1 VNRSGQISRLHK
13 IAERKLFWHGT
24 TSNNLRGILKE
35 GLLPN
40 KPPVYNDE
48 FGRGA
53 GTSSIK
59 THGGVYMTDN
69 FGSASSASSTA
80 TTRGDNKLM
89 IGITYETR
97 SPDAMVDEDFVLPN
111 ISRIIGSSADQFF
124 RTFEGSL
131 VFHGARSGWGYSGN
145 LNPDFYNKI
154 YDEIRL
160 WDYSD
165 KIDDLGNILIEN
177 HPGFKN
183 RIKRQR
189 ERFYGLFKDV
199 FISYA
204 NHLMEVEAHRYKDEN
219 IKRYNKIIEGII
231 RRNNQMVEGVEDKIQ
246 DYEDLIETT
255 RNNAFK
261 GSWEKLRVSV
271 DALSAAAP
279 ELINIKS
286 DNDWRHQNL
295 RSMMPIGFSGKN
307 RILYVVEDS
316 GYPNYELTFHYG
328 GNDYVDYIAE
338 HEKTVGSTWRAVL
351 PGGEV
356 IGQSD
361 GYDEEMSKRQRKIA
375 KLNKVATDYRD
386 EGFVGKYWGSAAS
399 GIMITDGERILLLKR
414 SPYVENPGL
423 WGISGGAIPR
433 DSNGGGRDPKESAIH
448 EAEEEIGGIPSGRF
462 VDNYVFKDGSFTFTT
477 FLLEVTADVM
487 GSISP
492 TLNWEHTDW
501 KIVDLDEVSSLDVHP
516 GVLLA
521 LAHFDISARMDKIA
535 SLHKIAMHIY
545 GSGSS
550 IVAFGSKIWR
560 FEDDDEPIPDDIID
574 EINTEIGMKYKDW
587 EILEDLYTAIDD
599 EGRSDVL
606 VGSIHDAPWTNP
618 PRSDLHLQR
627 RGGFSL
633 DPKSSILVKKVFKEL
648 GLNNVVYYGG
658 DDEFEASRHEIRGRV
673 AKTMFHG
680 TSTKYLG
687 DILKTGLRPGVSE
700 TNYKDIAHSDLIFF
714 TSRFDEARAHA
725 VHTAD
730 KVGDDPMI
738 VEFSLQDEAK
748 LVPDYDINNKSEQT
762 NVYDYISNKTRSSGT
777 QGEAM
782 PGTAMAV
789 SREMGVYG
797 YRGRIP
803 AKFIDSYYILANAS
817 DIYRNDEMSYKGLS
831 DYYEATPEE
840 ASIYFETKNELGYG
854 QFEEIEYEEDEDL
867 ADDNEARK
875 QSGRQLELPFSKMP
889 FSFSEDLLGEIED
902 SESGYTLVR
911 GIPFEKITMSKG
923 QGDSTLRHLRLGR
936 PSMTEGLPELFW
948 DTKHEQLIVEDGNH
962 RIFQA
967 YLDGDRTF
975 DAMVS
980 SGDYNDLYSPVG
992 DDEEK
997 FEWGAFPNENIIEDG
1012 RSYKIAKLHKLAS
1025 PLKLGGFCEIKTN
1038 FEDADFW
1045 IIRKGSKESVG
1056 SVVKSFEPQHIG
1068 VAVRPAAK
1076 SVLDSNYLYYVLMN
1090 IHAQGA
1096 WERLSSGSLNL
1107 KHITTNDIK
1116 NIPLEQQHTRGES

>member
-1 VNRSGQISRLHK
+1 VNRFSKIAELHK
-13 IAERKLFWHGT
+13 SAERKLFWHGT
-24 TSNNLRGILKE
+24 SSKNLRGILKE
-35 GLLPN
+35 GLLPD
-40 KPPVYNDE
+40 KPPVYDDE
-48 FGRGA
+48 FSRGA

-59 THGGVYMTDN
+59 TYGGVYMTDN

-80 TTRGDNKLM
+80 TARGDNKLM

-97 SPDAMVDEDFVLPN
+97 SPDAMADEDFVLPN

-124 RTFEGSL
+124 RTFKGSL
-131 VFHGARSGWGYSGN
+131 VFHDARSGWGHSGN

-165 KIDDLGNILIEN
+165 KIDDLGNILIES
-177 HPGFKN
+177 HPGFES
-183 RIKRQR
+183 RIERQKD
-189 ERFYGLFKDV
+189 RFYSLFRDV
-199 FISYA
+199 FISYS

-219 IKRYNKIIEGII
+219 IKHYNKTIEGII
-231 RRNNQMVEGVEDKIQ
+231 RRNNQMVEGVEDRIQ

-261 GSWEKLRVSV
+261 GSWEKLRGAV
-271 DALSAAAP
+271 DALSSAAP
-279 ELINIKS
+279 ELINIKN
-286 DNDWRHQNL
+286 DKDWRHQNL
-295 RSMMPIGFSGKN
+295 RSMAPIGFSGKN

-328 GNDYVDYIAE
+328 GDSHVDYIAE
-338 HEKTVGSTWRAVL
+338 HKKTVGSTWRAML
-351 PGGEV
+351 PSGEV
-356 IGQSD
+356 VGQSD
-361 GYDEEMSKRQRKIA
+361 GYDEEMSERQRKIA
-375 KLNKVATDYRD
+375 KLNKAATDYQD

-433 DSNGGGRDPKESAIH
+433 DSDGSRKDPKESAIH
-448 EAEEEIGGIPSGRF
+448 EAEEETGGIPSGKF

-477 FLLEVTADVM
+477 FLLEVAGDTMD
-487 GSISP
+487 SISP

-501 KIVDLDEVSSLDVHP
+501 KIVGLDEVSNLDVHP

-535 SLHKIAMHIY
+535 SLHKIAMLIY

-560 FEDDDEPIPDDIID
+560 FEDDDEPISDSIID
-574 EINTEIGMKYKDW
+574 EINTEIGMEYKDW

-606 VGSIHDAPWTNP
+606 IGSVHD
-618 PRSDLHLQR
+618 SDLHLER

-648 GLNNVVYYGG
+648 KLNNVVYHGG
-658 DDEFEASRHEIRGRV
+658 DDEFEVSKHEIRGRV

-714 TSRFDEARAHA
+714 TSRFDEAREHA

-730 KVGDDPMI
+730 KVGDDPMV

-762 NVYDYISNKTRSSGT
+762 NVYDYISNKTRSSGS

-782 PGTAMAV
+782 PGAAMAV

-803 AKFIDSYYILANAS
+803 AKFIDSYYILANANE
-817 DIYRNDEMSYKGLS
+817 IYRNDEMSYKGLP

-840 ASIYFETKNELGYG
+840 ASIYFETKNERGYG
-854 QFEEIEYEEDEDL
+854 QFEEEDEDW
-867 ADDNEARK
+867 ADDGEYK
-875 QSGRQLELPFSKMP
+875 HSKRQLELPFAEMS
-889 FSFSEDLLGEIED
+889 FSFSERSLREIAD
-902 SESGYTLVR
+902 SKGGYALIR

-923 QGDSTLRHLRLGR
+923 QGDSILRHLRLGR
-936 PSMTEGLPELFW
+936 PSMTEGFPELFW
-948 DTKHEQLIVEDGNH
+948 DTKLEQLIVEDGNH

-980 SGDYNDLYSPVG
+980 SGDHNNLYRPVYDG
-992 DDEEK
+992 EER

-1012 RSYKIAKLHKLAS
+1012 RSYKIAKLHKIAN
-1025 PLKLGGFCEIKTN
+1025 PLKLGDLCEVRTN

-1045 IIRKGSKESVG
+1045 IRRKGSKESVG
-1056 SVVKSFEPQHIG
+1056 SVVKTFEPQHIG
-1068 VAVRPAAK
+1068 ISVRSAAK
-1076 SVLDSNYLYYVLMN
+1076 AVLDSNYLYYALIN
-1090 IHAQGA
+1090 IHSQGHWA
-1096 WERLSSGSLNL
+1096 GLSIGSLKL
-1107 KHITTNDIK
+1107 KHITINDVK
-1116 NIPLEQQHTRGES
+1116 NIPLGQ